1 MIIKTKQ
8 KYKCKIFNIM
18 SDMWNNDDPKKNW
31 IYHID
36 RICDKYNS
44 LIWLTNGPTLFRRV
58 PSLMWDYIHNG
69 KHAIFLRKHE
79 VW

>member
-1 MIIKTKQ
+1 MIINTKQ

-36 RICDKYNS
+36 RICDKYN
-44 LIWLTNGPTLFRRV
+44 
-58 PSLMWDYIHNG
+58 
-69 KHAIFLRKHE
+69 
-79 VW
+79 

>member
-36 RICDKYNS
+36 RICDKYN
-44 LIWLTNGPTLFRRV
+44 
-58 PSLMWDYIHNG
+58 
-69 KHAIFLRKHE
+69 
-79 VW
+79 